1 MEVLVFVYKRRL
13 TLLKSILSNV
23 FIYYLSLF
31 VIPKR
36 VHMRLKMIKK
46 ECWWQ
51 VSFLE
56 KKPHLVNSYTMYLDD
71 KIKLKMEA
79 LT

>member
-1 MEVLVFVYKRRL
+1 
-13 TLLKSILSNV
+13 
-23 FIYYLSLF
+23 
-31 VIPKR
+31 
-36 VHMRLKMIKK
+36 MRLKMIKK